1 MKTKFQKY
9 WQNEILPYLQDKQI
23 YLACSG
29 GVDSVV
35 LFSLLKEHHIS
46 FEVLHVNY
54 QLRGD
59 DSDSDEN
66 FVSQLCVANNIV
78 FHSKKVD
85 TQAIKKQEGGG
96 IQEIAREI
104 RYQWFQEFTSKN
116 GAILTAHHLNDQI
129 ETVLFGLARG
139 NGFSA
144 LDGISNRVKA
154 DIFRPLLTFSKEE
167 IQQFAQDKKLAF
179 REDLSNAKNDYSRN
193 KIRNLS
199 IPIFKEI
206 FPNLETRFKES
217 LEDIAQKKALLEL
230 QQEEWNHRF
239 LAKEPFGFSIEKR
252 TIGQNKLILSN
263 FFFQFGF
270 KDQHSLEKLPFLET
284 GKKLLSTN
292 FELIIGRQKYYLKD
306 LSIIEKNSFT
316 ICENELK
323 ATENK
328 FQLPIESSILVEDLS
343 IRLNKTKLVFPL
355 EIRNRKSG
363 DYFYPEKFHGKKKL
377 KDFLNSLQMDIP
389 QKDATWLLCDQEKI
403 LWVIGYRKDKRALAN
418 LKEGEVLELKIS
430 KD

>member
-9 WQNEILPYLQDKQI
+9 WQNEILPYLQGKQI

-35 LFSLLKEHHIS
+35 LFYLLKEHHIS

-129 ETVLFGLARG
+129 ETVLFRLARG

-179 REDLSNAKNDYSRN
+179 SEDLSNAKNDYSRN
-193 KIRNLS
+193 KIRNLA

-206 FPNLETRFKES
+206 FPNLEIRFKES

-284 GKKLLSTN
+284 GKKLLSTS
-292 FELIIGRQKYYLKD
+292 FELIVGRQKYYLKN
-306 LSIIEKNSFT
+306 LSITEKNSFT

-323 ATENK
+323 ATENE
-328 FQLPIESSILVEDLS
+328 FQLPIESRILVEDLS
-343 IRLNKTKLVFPL
+343 IRLDKTKLVFPL
-355 EIRNRKSG
+355 EIRKRKSG

-418 LKEGEVLELKIS
+418 LKEGEILELKIS